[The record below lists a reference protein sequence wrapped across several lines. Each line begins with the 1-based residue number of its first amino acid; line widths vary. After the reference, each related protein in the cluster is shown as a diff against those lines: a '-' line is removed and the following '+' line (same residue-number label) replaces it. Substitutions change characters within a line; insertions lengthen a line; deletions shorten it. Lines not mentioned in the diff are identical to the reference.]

1 MTRWF
6 LFLYGNL
13 AFFSGKSIFRPYAR
27 RNGFRQ
33 VHHMQSGK
41 LPRIRLRFREQQHE
55 RAARQ
60 GGSARGYRNKY
71 LKLVHEIRNAY
82 GMSVVCSS
90 TPDTEINQTEHA
102 MQALTKEGLLT
113 ADTRI
118 YFVGF
123 SKGASIEYSSFST
136 TTSNTARWQ
145 TKHQWRLT
153 IKKTQIGDDKYE
165 YWKTVK
171 VVNRLFKSCCRHL
184 IKWFWRIWF

>member
-1 MTRWF
+1 M
-6 LFLYGNL
+6 FLYGSL

-41 LPRIRLRFREQQHE
+41 LPRIRLRLREQQHE

-102 MQALTKEGLLT
+102 MQALTKEGL
-113 ADTRI
+113 RPQI
-118 YFVGF
+118 PGY
-123 SKGASIEYSSFST
+123 ISSDFLKEHPSNIVHFQRRHQIPLGDKPST
-136 TTSNTARWQ
+136 NEGSQ
-145 TKHQWRLT
+145 
-153 IKKTQIGDDKYE
+153 
-165 YWKTVK
+165 
-171 VVNRLFKSCCRHL
+171 
-184 IKWFWRIWF
+184 